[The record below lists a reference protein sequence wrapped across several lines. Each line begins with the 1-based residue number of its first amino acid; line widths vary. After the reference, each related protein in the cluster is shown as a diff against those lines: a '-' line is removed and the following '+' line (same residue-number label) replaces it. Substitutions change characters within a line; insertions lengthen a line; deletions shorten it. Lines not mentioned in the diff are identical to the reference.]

1 MLDLRKGRRA
11 VLEVRRICKTLG
23 GTPILRGAD
32 LTLRPGMCVGLT
44 GANGSGKTT
53 FMRILA
59 QELAP
64 DSGEVL
70 WDGKSVLGDRRF
82 LRRHLGYV
90 PQDDA
95 LSEFLT
101 VDQQLRFWQSAVGRT
116 DMEIIEL
123 LDLPALGRQ
132 RIAVLSGGQRRRVS
146 IAMALQSAPDI
157 LILDEAFSALDAQY
171 RDRMASWIGKARQ
184 RGAAVLLCSHDRAEI
199 RAICSQVT
207 ELRGGRIEMTEKM
220 EGKHD

>member
-1 MLDLRKGRRA
+1 MKGGDGA
-11 VLEVRRICKTLG
+11 VLQAREICKSYG
-23 GTPILRGAD
+23 GAAVLRGAE
-32 LTLRPGMCVGLT
+32 LSLRPGERVGLT

-59 QELAP
+59 QETAP
-64 DSGEVL
+64 DGGDVL

-82 LRRHLGYV
+82 LRRRLGYV

-116 DMEIIEL
+116 DPAIIEL
-123 LDLPALGRQ
+123 LDLPALGR
-132 RIAVLSGGQRRRVS
+132 RPIAVLSGGQRRRVS
-146 IAMALQSAPDI
+146 IAMALQSKPEV

-171 RDRMASWIGKARQ
+171 RGRLADWLEDACL
-184 RGAAVLLCSHDRAEI
+184 RGLSVLWCSHDRTEL
-199 RAICSQVT
+199 RAHCSRVT
-207 ELRGGRIEMTEKM
+207 EMRGGRIEKVTEDLEETK
-220 EGKHD
+220 